1 MNLRLMI
8 TLEIQCLR
16 AVLSNT
22 VATNQVNLFKLV
34 KSKQNLKF
42 SSSVTL
48 AVFQGCSYYV
58 WLVTTMLDS
67 TDRERFYHWWKLC
80 WTGLEDCYSVL
91 MAPDCHPFI
100 SCPFLWFLC
109 LFSCQLSLTLPSSN
123 LLFVVF
129 NSIHQICDCC
139 CS

>member
-1 MNLRLMI
+1 MI

-67 TDRERFYHWWKLC
+67 TDTERFYHW
-80 WTGLEDCYSVL
+80 
-91 MAPDCHPFI
+91 
-100 SCPFLWFLC
+100 
-109 LFSCQLSLTLPSSN
+109 
-123 LLFVVF
+123 
-129 NSIHQICDCC
+129 
-139 CS
+139 